1 MGIDCS
7 FQPCGVHMQ
16 RLFFFFFF
24 RLNGEEIVGFQS
36 RRIVGFQWREIF
48 EKKGSKWSITW

>member
-16 RLFFFFFF
+16 RLFFFFF
-24 RLNGEEIVGFQS
+24 LVEWGGDCGISEQKDS
-36 RRIVGFQWREIF
+36 RISMEGDI
-48 EKKGSKWSITW
+48 